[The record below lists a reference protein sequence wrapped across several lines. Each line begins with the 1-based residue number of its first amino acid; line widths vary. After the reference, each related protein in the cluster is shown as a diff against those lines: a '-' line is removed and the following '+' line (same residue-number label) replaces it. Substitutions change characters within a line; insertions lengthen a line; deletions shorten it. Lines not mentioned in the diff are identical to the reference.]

1 MSDELT
7 TQLAATVSPIV
18 ARAHALEI
26 RTPQDRADVSGF
38 LKAVKTAAAEVHARM
53 DPAVDSAHRAHKEA
67 VALRQSFLQP
77 LNDAEY
83 LAKLKAGKWDR
94 DQAEAAER
102 ERQRL
107 QAIENE
113 RARREQEKAEQEAAR
128 QRAIEAEQR
137 QKAEDARRAAEQ
149 ANAEEK
155 ARLLKEAQEAE
166 RKAAAAAVKVEAK
179 EEQAACVVATV
190 VQVAA
195 PVKPKGEATV
205 TRWTAELV
213 SKAQLCGLPE
223 GDVRLTFIAF
233 DQPNANKFAAATKGA
248 VTVPGVKFVPVTSLS
263 VRIN

>member
-7 TQLAATVSPIV
+7 TQLATVVSPIV
-18 ARAHALEI
+18 QRARALEI

-53 DPAVDSAHRAHKEA
+53 DSAVDSAHRAHKEA
-67 VALRQSFLQP
+67 VALRQSFLGP
-77 LNDAEY
+77 LDEAER
-83 LAKLKAGKWDR
+83 LAKIKAGKWDR
-94 DQAEAAER
+94 DQAEAAEK

-137 QKAEDARRAAEQ
+137 RVADEARRAAER

-155 ARLLKEAQEAE
+155 ARLIKEAQEAE
-166 RKAAAAAVKVEAK
+166 RKAAAAAVRVEAK
-179 EEQAACVVATV
+179 TEYAAAITAPV
-190 VQVAA
+190 VQVSA
-195 PVKPKGEATV
+195 PAKQAGEVARV
-205 TRWTAELV
+205 TWKARVVDV
-213 SKAQLCGLPE
+213 SAVPREYMIVNESALQAMA
-223 GDVRLTFIAF
+223 R
-233 DQPNANKFAAATKGA
+233 ATKGA
-248 VTVPGVKFVPVTSLS
+248 IRVPGVEFYAESSLS